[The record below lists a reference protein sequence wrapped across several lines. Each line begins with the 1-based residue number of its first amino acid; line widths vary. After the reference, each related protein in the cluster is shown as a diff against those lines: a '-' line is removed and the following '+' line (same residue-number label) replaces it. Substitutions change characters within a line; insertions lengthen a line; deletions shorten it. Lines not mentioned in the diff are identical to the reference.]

1 MEEQRTPRPREAG
14 IRIGRLPTG
23 PGNAIT
29 DGPGVRVGH
38 ATVWR
43 DEPDPPAGRGVART
57 GVTAIVPADPATLVA
72 EPVPAG
78 CAVLNGAGELT
89 GSVQIGEWGLIETPI
104 YLTSTMQVGRVY
116 DAACALAVRDDPA
129 VGTDAVVIPIV
140 GECDDSWLSDTRVGQ
155 VEADHVA
162 AALDGATD
170 GPVAEGAVGAG
181 AGMVLYEWKGGIG
194 TASRRVDELGATVG
208 VLLLANFGS
217 GRDLRIDGAPIG
229 ETLVSGIPYGDPAG
243 SCLGVVATDAPLDAA
258 QLQRLARRVGLGLAR
273 TGSVAHHGSGEIFVA
288 FSTGARVRR
297 EPAQTHRTRTTVRD
311 ERLDPLFAAVVEAAE
326 EAVVNALWA
335 APDATGRMGRSV
347 PGLPHAP
354 VLELLGAA
362 GRLADTTADH

>member
-1 MEEQRTPRPREAG
+1 
-14 IRIGRLPTG
+14 
-23 PGNAIT
+23 
-29 DGPGVRVGH
+29 VRVGH
-38 ATVWR
+38 ATIWR

-57 GVTAIVPADPATLVA
+57 GVTVIVPADPATLVA

-78 CAVLNGAGELT
+78 AAVLNGAGELT
-89 GSVQIGEWGLIETPI
+89 GSVQIAEWGVIETPV

-116 DAACALAVRDDPA
+116 DAACDLAVRDDPT
-129 VGTDAVVIPIV
+129 VGDEAVVIPIV
-140 GECDDSWLSDTRVGQ
+140 GECDDSWLSDARTAHVMA
-155 VEADHVA
+155 ADVA
-162 AALDGATD
+162 AALDGAAA

-181 AGMVLYEWKGGIG
+181 TGMVLYEWKGGIG
-194 TASRRVDELGATVG
+194 SASRRVDELDATVG

-217 GRDLRIDGAPIG
+217 GRDLRIDGVPIG

-243 SCLGVVATDAPLDAA
+243 SCLGVVATDAPLDTA

-288 FSTGARVRR
+288 FSTGSRVRR
-297 EPAQTHRTRTTVRD
+297 DPAATRFSRELIRD
-311 ERLDPLFAAVVEAAE
+311 ERLDPLIAAVVEAAE

-335 APDATGRMGRSV
+335 APDVTGRLDRTA

-354 VLELLGAA
+354 VLELLRAA
-362 GRLADTTADH
+362 GRLSTASSRR